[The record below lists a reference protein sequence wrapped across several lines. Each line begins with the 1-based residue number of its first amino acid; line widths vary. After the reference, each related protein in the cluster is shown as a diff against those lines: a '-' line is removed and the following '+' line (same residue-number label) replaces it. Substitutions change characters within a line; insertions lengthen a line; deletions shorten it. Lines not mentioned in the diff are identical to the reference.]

1 MHTAAKE
8 GNEYTMD
15 GLVKLGADINI
26 KDKDGVSE
34 TLIITAVGLTKA
46 LKEHALFVHEY
57 RPTKRGVWNRV
68 YFSRAPRLLGGP
80 MRCIFFFIVYGL
92 HLHAFLALSGLNE

>member
-15 GLVKLGADINI
+15 GLVKLGADLNI

-34 TLIITAVGLTKA
+34 TLIITAGR
-46 LKEHALFVHEY
+46 FIWI
-57 RPTKRGVWNRV
+57 P
-68 YFSRAPRLLGGP
+68 PR
-80 MRCIFFFIVYGL
+80 IVRSSPGRT
-92 HLHAFLALSGLNE
+92 EVI